1 MRDKI
6 VYYLKIAI
14 LKFYMKKVFIIALL
28 ILTTSAFCDLRG
40 KRYDSDLGE
49 LVYFSGGYSQTLN
62 GTTPV
67 GDLSVGMS
75 FFPFDNCW
83 LQLGIDF
90 LHFQIAPTDRFQTVS
105 DESLLQFSAIL
116 FTFPLSLSYSKD
128 GNSIK
133 LNEWYFYY
141 FIPSIFFLMHGSL
154 YFPFLSNDWFGI
166 INKHRFVTEVIT
178 KGFHKKSFTF
188 QDDLG
193 LRVNIYTGEISRI
206 TVEGGIRFEKNFSRD
221 LVKKWFVQ
229 AGYMSF

>member
-6 VYYLKIAI
+6 VDYLKIAI

-49 LVYFSGGYSQTLN
+49 LVYLSGGYSQTLN

-105 DESLLQFSAIL
+105 DESLLQLSSIVLAVPFAMIPSAYDSQFL
-116 FTFPLSLSYSKD
+116 TR
-128 GNSIK
+128 
-133 LNEWYFYY
+133 YFY
-141 FIPSIFFLMHGSL
+141 IVGGVFFLMHGSL
-154 YFPFLSNDWFGI
+154 YFPFLPNDLFGV

-188 QDDLG
+188 QDDVG
-193 LRVNIYTGEISRI
+193 LRGNIYTGEISRI

-221 LVKKWFVQ
+221 LEKKWFVQ